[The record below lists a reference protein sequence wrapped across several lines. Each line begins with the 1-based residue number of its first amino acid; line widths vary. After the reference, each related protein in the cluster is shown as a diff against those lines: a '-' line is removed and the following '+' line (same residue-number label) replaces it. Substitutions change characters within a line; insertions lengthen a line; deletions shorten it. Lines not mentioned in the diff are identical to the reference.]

1 MADIIGSP
9 GRPDLTARF
18 GESRDWRG
26 NSGAAA
32 LWPLPGYDLLWLDGN
47 PTAAALRRLWTER
60 KQGRPAQ
67 PLILLAAAATAPNLR
82 IVGPREPQPLR
93 ELPADRALPLLQSC
107 QDDHPLEASAFLGR
121 ELARLEEC
129 VVPGLRVKDLLT
141 PHFLRERLRWSE
153 YRQPL
158 RAAVA
163 ELDNA
168 AAAGPWRGLFQ
179 NLGYRIEELPQRGY
193 LLRGPADAPLAVV
206 HPFNNAALFSQL
218 NENGELPEGLALAA
232 GRRQGAPWAILAA
245 GSRLRLFQDRP
256 PTGAA
261 TGSYLELDTAE
272 LAPTDRFYLGLLAPD
287 SLQRDGLPERC
298 IAQSQ
303 DFGEELRRGLEER
316 LIAVALPNLARG
328 LGEWLEKQG
337 VALNDRQELR
347 RIEEAALTLVFR
359 FVFLLHTEARAICRW
374 TRRPTA
380 PTAPAN
386 WPPAA
391 GCRRPA

>member
-1 MADIIGSP
+1 MADLSSDGLQE
-9 GRPDLTARF
+9 LTAQF

-26 NSGAAA
+26 HSGAAA

-47 PTAAALRRLWTER
+47 PAAAALRRLWTER

-67 PLILLAAAATAPNLR
+67 PLILLAAATAPNLR
-82 IVGPREPQPLR
+82 IVGPREAHPLR
-93 ELPADRALPLLQSC
+93 ELPADRVLPLLQSC
-107 QDDHPLEASAFLGR
+107 QGDHPLEASAFLGR

-163 ELDNA
+163 GLDNA

-193 LLRGPADAPLAVV
+193 LLRGPEDNPLAVV

-245 GSRLRLFQDRP
+245 GSRLRVFQDRP

-261 TGSYLELDTAE
+261 TGAYLELDTAE
-272 LAPTDRFYLGLLAPD
+272 LAPPDRFYLGLLAPD

-328 LGEWLEKQG
+328 LGEWLESQG

-380 PTAPAN
+380 PTAPAT

-391 GCRRPA
+391 GCPGPA